1 MGSSRTSGK
10 HRHRHGNENAHGAP
24 AGPVPKASTPPTRNR
39 ARGNRAVRVSR
50 PSNSSRTKAAVPS
63 RAAKD
68 FSPQAKVSTSSAG
81 VMSLNPSRKPS
92 TNPEK
97 LMTPRGIYSRAITSR
112 VTEQPKHRAM
122 GASVLA
128 KTLEA
133 VRAGPPPGSCGGPA
147 PPCPHTTATIRHAV
161 GSSRS
166 TARPRGRSRP
176 SGAVSDRGGSCR
188 RASCSRRYMGPKSR
202 PVRATRNTS
211 HSISRA

>member
-1 MGSSRTSGK
+1 M
-10 HRHRHGNENAHGAP
+10 
-24 AGPVPKASTPPTRNR
+24 
-39 ARGNRAVRVSR
+39 
-50 PSNSSRTKAAVPS
+50 
-63 RAAKD
+63 
-68 FSPQAKVSTSSAG
+68 
-81 VMSLNPSRKPS
+81 NPSRKPS

-133 VRAGPPPGSCGGPA
+133 VRARPA
-147 PPCPHTTATIRHAV
+147 SRQLRRPSTAMPHTTVTIRHAV

-176 SGAVSDRGGSCR
+176 SGAVLGRGGSCR
-188 RASCSRRYMGPKSR
+188 MASCSRRYMGPKSR